1 MTRPHVLP
9 PARWPRPWR
18 SARLGGAVAAAA
30 LVAGVPVFLR
40 TPPWCD
46 VTLYD
51 VAARNLLRGEALYRD
66 VFDTNLPGFVW
77 ALAAVRAVLGWSY
90 EALWAVDLAVVA
102 GAVALIDRIA
112 KRADATPGARAWAVA
127 GAAAF

>member
-1 MTRPHVLP
+1 MTPS
-9 PARWPRPWR
+9 PAPRWTLPWR
-18 SARLGGAVAAAA
+18 SARLGWAVATAA

-51 VAARNLLRGEALYRD
+51 VAARNLLRGGVLYRD

-90 EALWAVDLAVVA
+90 EALWTVDLAIVA
-102 GAVALIDRIA
+102 GSVALI
-112 KRADATPGARAWAVA
+112 
-127 GAAAF
+127 